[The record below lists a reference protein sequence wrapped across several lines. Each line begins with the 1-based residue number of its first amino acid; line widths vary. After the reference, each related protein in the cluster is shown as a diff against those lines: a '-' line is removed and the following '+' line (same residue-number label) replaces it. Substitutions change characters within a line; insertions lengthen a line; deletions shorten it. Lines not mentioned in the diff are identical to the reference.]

1 MVSATRCCNKKLP
14 KFSSSCIKSS
24 HSIFILVA
32 LFYTIAPLFGL
43 LLLENLSPRTFQIVR
58 SGHIVEGVLEY
69 GRPVFENVWDKMWVC
84 YTLTKRKIER
94 ERERERERQLHE
106 KVLLDWVKALQRCSL
121 GSVISSKLFS
131 VKFWLCRNFFF
142 VTSI

>member
-43 LLLENLSPRTFQIVR
+43 LLLENLSPRTFQIFR
-58 SGHIVEGVLEY
+58 YGHIVEGVLEY
-69 GRPVFENVWDKMWVC
+69 GR
-84 YTLTKRKIER
+84 
-94 ERERERERQLHE
+94 
-106 KVLLDWVKALQRCSL
+106 A
-121 GSVISSKLFS
+121 SV
-131 VKFWLCRNFFF
+131 
-142 VTSI
+142 